1 MIPNSAIQIER
12 LHEAIWTNLEGL
24 GLRVKDVSVGE
35 KGKVSITY
43 TSDSRV
49 PNHIKGIECT
59 GYAVHERKTHSITQ
73 KDSKIE
79 YLHGVLGNIS
89 RPEVWL

>member
-24 GLRVKDVSVGE
+24 GLRVKDVSMGE
-35 KGKVSITY
+35 KGKVSIAY

-49 PNHIKGIECT
+49 PNRIKGIECT
-59 GYAVHERKTHSITQ
+59 AYAVHERETHPITQ
-73 KDSKIE
+73 KDNRLE
-79 YLHGVLGNIS
+79 YVHTVRGNIS